1 MLAGEARQQLQ
12 FIIFIFTSRR
22 SQEPAKLQNGG
33 SSFAIPL
40 HFFSLPEQIRAGKK
54 EETAGRSQLGGWGGG
69 FASPWLASP
78 ATPNERSF
86 FVRVGE
92 GMEYQVVAPLTACQ
106 W

>member
-54 EETAGRSQLGGWGGG
+54 EETAGRSQLGGWESKAKG
-69 FASPWLASP
+69 AKPKHKKRILAELLS
-78 ATPNERSF
+78 
-86 FVRVGE
+86 VI
-92 GMEYQVVAPLTACQ
+92 L
-106 W
+106 